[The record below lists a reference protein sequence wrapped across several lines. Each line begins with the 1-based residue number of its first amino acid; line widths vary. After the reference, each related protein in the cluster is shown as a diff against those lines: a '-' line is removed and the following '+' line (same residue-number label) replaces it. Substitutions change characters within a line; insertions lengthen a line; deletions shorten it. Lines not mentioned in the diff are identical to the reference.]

1 MNPDDL
7 LSPGR
12 VLVIDDEEA
21 VVEAISRMLET
32 EGYIVDGATNGA
44 QGIESFRKHRH
55 NVILTDLRLGDML
68 GTDVLR
74 EVKAIQQMCAVILL
88 TGYAT
93 TESAVEAI
101 KLGASDYL
109 TKPIRM
115 SELLMAVRNQM
126 AAVQM
131 NSRISELNRAV
142 EEERDKLRR
151 SVAELGLLKR
161 LASRMMSALS
171 YIEGWEL
178 ILDFL
183 VGEVKADVAAIF
195 DVERGTVK
203 LGNNSFPGEREREQI
218 RDQIAKATNREDLG
232 DSFNFDSL
240 QGEDKEKSEGNQ
252 GELKSFIIVPLNQD
266 GRLIALIVAASRTDE
281 EFAERW
287 GEFANQV
294 AQEASEF
301 LTRVKRSVEA
311 QQHWTSAIVEH
322 TLDGLVVADI
332 SKLQFLLNP
341 VARSLLEIPL
351 GLETSRKMI
360 ESRLGIDVDEVLN
373 ELRGLEDQEQSR
385 KTLVKH
391 TDLAWRGHNVFLRL
405 NISFLPG
412 SRGGNG
418 QELLIVMHD
427 VTQEKS
433 VEEMKAKLMSN
444 ISHELRT
451 PTAVLKE
458 FISLI
463 LDGVAGDLSSNQRQ
477 YIQIM
482 QSNVERLS
490 RLIENLLTLARSD
503 TGGFTIVL
511 RSMSIAPVIETV
523 VLSLT
528 PKLARKGMSLSVE
541 LPEDLP
547 LVYADKDGVTQIL
560 TNLIENSRKYSPDNT
575 DVTISAVIKGA
586 RVEIAVTDEG
596 YGIPSGEHEAIFK
609 RFTRLVDKDDPKFQE
624 GVGLGLPL
632 VKDLVTRHGGD
643 IWLKSEVGKGSTF
656 YFSLQLG
663 DEGEEDSFMPA

>member
-1 MNPDDL
+1 MNPDEL
-7 LSPGR
+7 LPPGR
-12 VLVIDDEEA
+12 VLVIDDEEP
-21 VVEAISRMLET
+21 VVETIARMLET
-32 EGYIVDGATNGA
+32 EGYIVDSATSGE
-44 QGIESFRKHRH
+44 QGIELVRKIKHD
-55 NVILTDLRLGDML
+55 VILTDLRLGDML

-74 EVKAIQQMCAVILL
+74 EVKAIHQKCAVIIL

-126 AAVQM
+126 AAVQL
-131 NSRISELNRAV
+131 NSRIYELNHAV

-151 SVAELGLLKR
+151 SIAELGLLKR
-161 LASRMMSALS
+161 LASGMMSALS
-171 YIEGWEL
+171 YIEGWEI

-183 VGEVKADVAAIF
+183 VGEVKADVAVIF

-203 LGNNSFPGEREREQI
+203 LGNNSFPGPREREQI
-218 RDQIAKATNREDLG
+218 CEQIVKATNRKDL
-232 DSFNFDSL
+232 DNSTIFNFL
-240 QGEDKEKSEGNQ
+240 QGADKEKFDVNK
-252 GELKSFIIVPLNQD
+252 GELKSFVVVPLNLE

-281 EFAERW
+281 QFSELW
-287 GEFANQV
+287 GGFSNQI
-294 AQEASEF
+294 AREASEF

-311 QQHWTSAIVEH
+311 QQHWTSAIVEN
-322 TLDGLVVADI
+322 TLDGLVVANI
-332 SKLQFLLNP
+332 AKSQYLLNP
-341 VARSLLEIPL
+341 VARRLIEVPL
-351 GLETSRKMI
+351 GMEPTRKII
-360 ESRLGIDVDEVLN
+360 ESRLGLN
-373 ELRGLEDQEQSR
+373 FDKILEELRAEIGQNPAQ
-385 KTLVKH
+385 KTLLKH
-391 TDLAWRGHNVFLRL
+391 SDLIWRGNNVFLRL

-412 SRGGNG
+412 SHVGDGD
-418 QELLIVMHD
+418 ELLIVMHD

-433 VEEMKAKLMSN
+433 VEEMKGKLMAN

-451 PTAVLKE
+451 PTSVLKE

-463 LDGVAGDLSSNQRQ
+463 LDGVAGDLSSSQRQ

-503 TGGFTIVL
+503 SGGFSIIL
-511 RSMSIAPVIETV
+511 RSLSIAPVVENV

-528 PKLARKGMSLSVE
+528 PKLVHKGMTITVNMPPE
-541 LPEDLP
+541 LPP
-547 LVYADKDGVTQIL
+547 VYADKDAVTQIL
-560 TNLIENSRKYSPDNT
+560 TNLIENARKYSPENT
-575 DVTISAVIKGA
+575 DVTITAQIKGG

-596 YGIPSGEHEAIFK
+596 YGIPTSEYEAIFK
-609 RFTRLVDKDDPKFQE
+609 RFHRLVDKDDPKFQE

-656 YFSLQLG
+656 YFSLQVA
-663 DEGEEDSFMPA
+663 EVSEEETFERA

>member
-1 MNPDDL
+1 MNPEEL
-7 LSPGR
+7 LTPGR
-12 VLVIDDEEA
+12 ILVIDDEEP
-21 VVEAISRMLET
+21 VVDTISRMLET
-32 EGYIVDGATNGA
+32 EGYIVDSATSGE
-44 QGIESFRKHRH
+44 QGIELVRQIKHD
-55 NVILTDLRLGDML
+55 VVLTDLRLGDML

-74 EVKAIQQMCAVILL
+74 EVKAIHQRCAVILL

-101 KLGASDYL
+101 KLGAADYL

-126 AAVQM
+126 AAVQL
-131 NSRISELNRAV
+131 NGRIIELNRAV
-142 EEERDKLRR
+142 ESERDKLRR
-151 SVAELGLLKR
+151 SIAELELLKR

-183 VGEVKADVAAIF
+183 VGEVKADVAVIF

-203 LGNNSFPGEREREQI
+203 LGSNSIPGAREREQI
-218 RDQIAKATNREDLG
+218 CDLIVKATGREDLG
-232 DSFNFDSL
+232 ECCRHDLLRDEL
-240 QGEDKEKSEGNQ
+240 TEITLDNQ
-252 GELKSFIIVPLNQD
+252 SELKSFILVPLNQE
-266 GRLIALIVAASRTDE
+266 GRLIGLIVAASRTDE
-281 EFAERW
+281 NFAEQW
-287 GEFANQV
+287 EGFANKI
-294 AQEASEF
+294 AQEASDF

-311 QQHWTSAIVEH
+311 QQHWTSAIVEN
-322 TLDGLVVADI
+322 TLDGLIVADI
-332 SKLQFLLNP
+332 SNSRFLLNP
-341 VARSLLEIPL
+341 VARRLLEVPL
-351 GLETSRKMI
+351 GLEPTRKLI
-360 ESRLGIDVDEVLN
+360 ETRLSLLIDDLLT
-373 ELRGLEDQEQSR
+373 ELRGVENQDSAR

-391 TDLAWRGHNVFLRL
+391 SDLAWRGNNLFIRL

-412 SRGGNG
+412 SSLSQGD
-418 QELLIVMHD
+418 ELLIVMHD

-463 LDGVAGDLSSNQRQ
+463 LDGVAGDLSSSQRQ

-503 TGGFTIVL
+503 TGGFSVVL
-511 RSMSIAPVIETV
+511 RSMSIVPVIENV

-528 PKLARKGMSLSVE
+528 PKLARKGMEITVN
-541 LPEDLP
+541 LPPDIP
-547 LVYADKDGVTQIL
+547 MVYADKDAVTQIF
-560 TNLIENSRKYSPDNT
+560 TNIIENARKYSPENT
-575 DVTISAVIKGA
+575 DVTISAVIKGG
-586 RVEIAVTDEG
+586 RIEIAVKDEG
-596 YGIPSGEHEAIFK
+596 YGIPASEHEAIFK
-609 RFTRLVDKDDPKFQE
+609 RFHRLVDKDDPKFQE

-643 IWLKSEVGKGSTF
+643 IWLESEVGKGSTF
-656 YFSLQLG
+656 FFSLQVA
-663 DEGEEDSFMPA
+663 EESEEELFKPA